1 MERSA
6 DPGTILD
13 ISVRKQRERSEDLYR
28 RVLVN
33 NTARAA
39 QRSMP
44 AMRSGEA
51 PAARSSAASA
61 LAVAAAMRCFM
72 AY

>member
-1 MERSA
+1 MVTFSSQEEVVMERTA

-13 ISVRKQRERSEDLYR
+13 ISVRKQRVRSEDLYR

-39 QRSMP
+39 QREISRTIMQ
-44 AMRSGEA
+44 S
-51 PAARSSAASA
+51 
-61 LAVAAAMRCFM
+61 LFC
-72 AY
+72 

>member
-1 MERSA
+1 MERAA

-39 QRSMP
+39 QREIS
-44 AMRSGEA
+44 RSIMDLKSENGKD
-51 PAARSSAASA
+51 
-61 LAVAAAMRCFM
+61 V
-72 AY
+72 

>member
-1 MERSA
+1 MERSS

-39 QRSMP
+39 QREIS
-44 AMRSGEA
+44 RSIMQ
-51 PAARSSAASA
+51 S
-61 LAVAAAMRCFM
+61 LFC
-72 AY
+72 

>member
-1 MERSA
+1 MTFTNCQEVVSMERA
-6 DPGTILD
+6 EDDPGTVLD

-39 QRSMP
+39 QREIS
-44 AMRSGEA
+44 RSILQ
-51 PAARSSAASA
+51 S
-61 LAVAAAMRCFM
+61 LFC
-72 AY
+72 